1 MIHPRTTQL
10 ELKNIYKSFSESLPI
25 LKNLNFCMNQGDIVS
40 IVGPSGSGKSTLLSL
55 LAGLDQPDRG
65 EIILNGLN
73 LHEMSE
79 AELTQIRGQNIG
91 IVFQQFHLMSHLTAL
106 ENVMLPLEILKDS
119 LNLSFKQI
127 KARAEQTLDELG
139 LKDRMEHF
147 PSQLS
152 GGENQRVAIG
162 RAIVTQPK
170 LLLADE
176 PSGNLDVETGEKVMD
191 LFFKIVKTHSLSTI
205 IVTHSLQ
212 LADRC
217 EKKYIMKQGVLVE
230 A

>member
-1 MIHPRTTQL
+1 MNSHRTQL

-25 LKNLNFCMNQGDIVS
+25 LKNLNFSMNQGDIVS

-65 EIILNGLN
+65 EIVLNGLK

-79 AELTQIRGQNIG
+79 SELTHVRGQYIG
-91 IVFQQFHLMSHLTAL
+91 IVFQQFHLMPHLTAL
-106 ENVMLPLEILKDS
+106 ENVMLPMEILKES
-119 LNLSFKQI
+119 MKLSFKEI
-127 KARAEQTLDELG
+127 KARAENTLEELG
-139 LKDRMEHF
+139 LKDRMNHF

-162 RAIVTQPK
+162 RAIVTQPQ

-176 PSGNLDVETGEKVMD
+176 PSGNLDVDTGEKVMD

-205 IVTHSLQ
+205 IVTHSPQ

>member
-1 MIHPRTTQL
+1 
-10 ELKNIYKSFSESLPI
+10 
-25 LKNLNFCMNQGDIVS
+25 
-40 IVGPSGSGKSTLLSL
+40 
-55 LAGLDQPDRG
+55 
-65 EIILNGLN
+65 
-73 LHEMSE
+73 
-79 AELTQIRGQNIG
+79 
-91 IVFQQFHLMSHLTAL
+91 
-106 ENVMLPLEILKDS
+106 
-119 LNLSFKQI
+119 
-127 KARAEQTLDELG
+127 
-139 LKDRMEHF
+139 
-147 PSQLS
+147 
-152 GGENQRVAIG
+152 VAIG

>member
-1 MIHPRTTQL
+1 
-10 ELKNIYKSFSESLPI
+10 
-25 LKNLNFCMNQGDIVS
+25 MNQGDIVS